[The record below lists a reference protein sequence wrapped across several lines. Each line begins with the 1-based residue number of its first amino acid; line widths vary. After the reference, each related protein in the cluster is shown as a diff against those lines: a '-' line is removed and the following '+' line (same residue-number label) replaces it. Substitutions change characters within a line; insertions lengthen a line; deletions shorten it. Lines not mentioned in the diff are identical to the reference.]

1 MSGPRSA
8 KNTQEL
14 AFIQYRL
21 DVIERRIDHVENQ
34 LLKGGT
40 ENKEV
45 VQLLIEMIRGTSTS
59 GYNQRIPSPFP
70 SDSDT
75 IPSPVPP
82 SMTIPSSSSPSPS
95 IEMKDNRKKEKEKEN
110 KVNFDDL
117 AATTFNA
124 SSLARRRTII

>member
-45 VQLLIEMIRGTSTS
+45 VQLLIEMIRGS
-59 GYNQRIPSPFP
+59 GLNQRMVPLPPS

-82 SMTIPSSSSPSPS
+82 SLSPPSEEKEKVKES
-95 IEMKDNRKKEKEKEN
+95 RKKEKEGKEN

>member
-45 VQLLIEMIRGTSTS
+45 VQLLIEMIRGS
-59 GYNQRIPSPFP
+59 GLNQRMPPSFSSPS

-82 SMTIPSSSSPSPS
+82 ASLAPPS
-95 IEMKDNRKKEKEKEN
+95 EEKEKEKVKEHRKKEKEG

>member
-45 VQLLIEMIRGTSTS
+45 VQLLIEMIRGS
-59 GYNQRIPSPFP
+59 GLNQRMPPSFSSPS

-82 SMTIPSSSSPSPS
+82 SLAPPS
-95 IEMKDNRKKEKEKEN
+95 EEKEKEKEKVKEHRKKEKEG